1 MGMGPVDLRGGA
13 LCRLSPGRSAGP
25 FVCLGRGRASG
36 LRHGSLCRGIPPG
49 VPPAVPA
56 CREKPPSVPPT
67 VVPRREKPCAVP
79 SVTAP
84 RRENSPGV
92 PPAAVS
98 RREKPPCV
106 PHCRGLRRG
115 MPPGVPPTVLERR
128 EMPPSVPPVAILRRE
143 NSPGVP
149 FAYDGVV
156 HRTGFL
162 DGMRGGAVQRA
173 AFLGMSPSGLV
184 HRTTFPDTSAR
195 PAVHLPAFLGALLS
209 DAVHPAM
216 FLAPSLVTQDR
227 HRSQAPPRRRPRR
240 TATPKP
246 SRVGPRRQSKTRRYD
261 ARRDGQLLT
270 KRCKRPPRL
279 FSPRHRMRSRVFRG
293 HAVDETFTMGVV
305 LRAKSRA
312 PECARGGRGA
322 RPSRSETWKLSTALS
337 T

>member
-1 MGMGPVDLRGGA
+1 MGPVDLRGGA
-13 LCRLSPGRSAGP
+13 LCRLSPSRPAGP
-25 FVCLGRGRASG
+25 FVCLGRARGRALG

-56 CREKPPSVPPT
+56 CREKPPSVPSAAPACREMLPG
-67 VVPRREKPCAVP
+67 VPSALLARREKP
-79 SVTAP
+79 
-84 RRENSPGV
+84 PGV

-98 RREKPPCV
+98 RREK
-106 PHCRGLRRG
+106 
-115 MPPGVPPTVLERR
+115 
-128 EMPPSVPPVAILRRE
+128 PPSVPPVAILRRE

-246 SRVGPRRQSKTRRYD
+246 SRVGPRRQSKTRRYG
-261 ARRDGQLLT
+261 ACRDGQLLT

>member
-13 LCRLSPGRSAGP
+13 LYRLSPGRSAGP
-25 FVCLGRGRASG
+25 FVCLGRARALG

-84 RRENSPGV
+84 RRENPPGV

-98 RREKPPCV
+98 RR
-106 PHCRGLRRG
+106 G
-115 MPPGVPPTVLERR
+115 
-128 EMPPSVPPVAILRRE
+128 MPPSVPPVAILRRE

-162 DGMRGGAVQRA
+162 DGMRGGAVQRV

-184 HRTTFPDTSAR
+184 HRATFPDTSAR

>member
-1 MGMGPVDLRGGA
+1 MPPFA
-13 LCRLSPGRSAGP
+13 GRPAGP
-25 FVCLGRGRASG
+25 FVCAGRGRGRASG

-49 VPPAVPA
+49 VPPAAPA
-56 CREKPPSVPPT
+56 CREKPPSVPPA

-84 RRENSPGV
+84 CRDNPPGV
-92 PPAAVS
+92 PPAAVP
-98 RREKPPCV
+98 RREN
-106 PHCRGLRRG
+106 
-115 MPPGVPPTVLERR
+115 PPGVPSAVLERR
-128 EMPPSVPPVAILRRE
+128 EMPPSVPPVAVLRRE

-162 DGMRGGAVQRA
+162 DGMRGGVVQRA
-173 AFLGMSPSGLV
+173 AFLGMSPTGLVHRATFPDKSAPRTV
-184 HRTTFPDTSAR
+184 HRTTFPDTPAR
-195 PAVHLPAFLGALLS
+195 PAVHLPAFLGAILS
-209 DAVHPAM
+209 DAAHPAV
-216 FLAPSLVTQDR
+216 FLAPLLVTQDR

-261 ARRDGQLLT
+261 ACRDGQLLT